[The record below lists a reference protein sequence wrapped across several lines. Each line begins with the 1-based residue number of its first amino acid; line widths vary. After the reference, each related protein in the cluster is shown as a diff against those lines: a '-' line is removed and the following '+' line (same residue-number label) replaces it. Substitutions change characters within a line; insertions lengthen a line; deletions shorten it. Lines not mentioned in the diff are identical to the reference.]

1 MSFGTQ
7 DLSEIA
13 LKTAALP
20 KKNSAS
26 PRIVVFT
33 QGAEETIVA
42 VGSKIQKFAILPVAT
57 EKIVDTTGAGDAFVG
72 GFLSQLAQGAALE
85 QSIAAAHYVAS
96 IVIQRSGPSY
106 PDEAHAFKFAN

>member
-7 DLSEIA
+7 DIAEIA

-20 KKNSAS
+20 KKNTTL

-33 QGAEETIVA
+33 QGSDETVVA
-42 VGSKIQKFAILPVAT
+42 TGTKVQTFSILPVAT
-57 EKIVDTTGAGDAFVG
+57 EQIVDTTGAGDAFVG
-72 GFLSQLAQGAALE
+72 GFLSQLAQGASLE

-96 IVIQRSGPSY
+96 VVIQRSGPSY
-106 PDEAHAFKFAN
+106 PDEPHSFKFAN